1 MDCLNDFQLFSEGK
15 LYSSTS
21 LIFPNI
27 ASHIET
33 TSLADGT
40 YELIQDPD
48 GDFFE
53 AQVNAVNITE
63 APNPDSEELQS
74 TDPID
79 TSTGKPRSII
89 LLFQIMQLIVII
101 YLCI

>member
-1 MDCLNDFQLFSEGK
+1 M
-15 LYSSTS
+15 
-21 LIFPNI
+21 
-27 ASHIET
+27 
-33 TSLADGT
+33 

-48 GDFFE
+48 GDFSE

-63 APNPDSEELQS
+63 APNPNSEEPQS

-79 TSTGKPRSII
+79 TTTGKPRCII
-89 LLFQIMQLIVII
+89 LLFQIMQLIVTI